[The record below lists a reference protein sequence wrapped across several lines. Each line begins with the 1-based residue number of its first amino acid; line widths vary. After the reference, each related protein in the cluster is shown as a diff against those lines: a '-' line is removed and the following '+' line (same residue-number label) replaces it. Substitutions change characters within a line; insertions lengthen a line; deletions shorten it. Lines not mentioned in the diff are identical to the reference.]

1 MAPTPVRGGR
11 STAPDLARGLMLA
24 LIAVAN
30 VPYFILGR
38 PHVAG
43 AHAQSDN
50 PADLVAQTLTIAG
63 VDSRVYPM
71 FAFLFGYGI
80 VQLYRR
86 QLASG
91 AEPATARRL
100 LRRRHWTMLLFG
112 LLHAALL
119 WHGDILGTYALA
131 GLVLVWLFLKRS
143 DRSLKI
149 WAGVFLSV
157 PALLLVAS
165 FVGVSMGTGSTVGG
179 GGFGSSGPVDT
190 NQAEGFFN
198 AMGVRLEAWG
208 VYTIPIALFTMIV
221 PTAILLGM
229 VAARRR
235 LLDEPADHV
244 PLLKRIAV
252 IGLTIGWG
260 TGLLM
265 ALQNLEMLGLDRKFD
280 TVLTPLHMLG
290 GVFGGMG
297 YIAVFGL
304 ISVRLERLRESPR
317 PGSFTWAVQALGKR
331 SLTGYLC
338 QSLIF
343 SPIFAA
349 WGLGLGE
356 HLSSWSAVLLAVFAW
371 LVGLLVAA
379 KLEGAGQRGPAE
391 WALRRIAYPK

>member
-1 MAPTPVRGGR
+1 
-11 STAPDLARGLMLA
+11 MLA

-112 LLHAALL
+112 LVHAALL

-143 DRSLKI
+143 DRSLKV
-149 WAGVFLSV
+149 WAGVFLAV
-157 PALLLVAS
+157 PALLVVAA
-165 FVGVSMGTGSTVGG
+165 FVGAAMGAGSTVGG
-179 GGFGSSGPVDT
+179 GGIGSSGPLDT
-190 NQAEGFFN
+190 NGAQGYFN

-208 VYTIPIALFTMIV
+208 FYTIPVALFTMIV
-221 PTAILLGM
+221 PAAILLGM

-244 PLLKRIAV
+244 PLLKRIAA
-252 IGLTIGWG
+252 IGLTVGWG
-260 TGLLM
+260 TGLLQ
-265 ALQNLEMLGLDRKFD
+265 ALQNLEVLGLDRTFES
-280 TVLTPLHMLG
+280 VFTPLHMLG
-290 GVFGGMG
+290 GFFGGIG

-356 HLSSWSAVLLAVFAW
+356 HLSSWSAVVLAFVAW

-379 KLEGAGQRGPAE
+379 KLEGAGHRGPAE
-391 WALRRIAYPK
+391 WALRRVAYPK